1 MDEKQKNSSLRRY
14 NFHINE
20 SNQTNSNHQ
29 QQQQQ
34 LIPISTSATI
44 SHKRRR
50 SSITN
55 EQTQLPS
62 NNQDFIYDRN
72 LTMTNAIGNRKRSAQ
87 DDLVTYTTHHFLR
100 EHEQYV
106 RIKYSNINLFYLFRL
121 LNELDMNN
129 RIVLN

>member
-14 NFHINE
+14 NLINNIHINE

-29 QQQQQ
+29 QQ
-34 LIPISTSATI
+34 LIIPISTSATI

-55 EQTQLPS
+55 EQTQLSS
-62 NNQDFIYDRN
+62 NNQDFIYDQN
-72 LTMTNAIGNRKRSAQ
+72 LTMTNSKGNRKRSAQ

-106 RIKYSNINLFYLFRL
+106 KTKKNKIFKHKFFYFIY
-121 LNELDMNN
+121 LDS
-129 RIVLN
+129 